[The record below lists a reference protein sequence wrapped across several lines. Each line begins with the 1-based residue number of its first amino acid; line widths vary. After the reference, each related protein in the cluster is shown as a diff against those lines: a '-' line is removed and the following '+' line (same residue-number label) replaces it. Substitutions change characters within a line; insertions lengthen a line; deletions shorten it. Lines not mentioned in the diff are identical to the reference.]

1 MPPWLA
7 TAVVPTY
14 PRHPAMLAYLDQHV
28 SFGPDSSLGKRGKRG
43 LNENFAREL
52 IELHTLGVGGSYTQR
67 DVREAAELLT
77 GLTLNKARAFAF
89 NPAMAQPGAESVL
102 GVSYGSD
109 AVASLSDIE
118 AFLEDLARHPQTL
131 RHVTTKLAAH
141 FVDDDAPSALVADL
155 EATWRDTDGDLAAV
169 TTALVTHP
177 LSRSLPPRKIK
188 PPMIFMASVLLA
200 LGLRGG
206 AVGAWTRSD
215 LVRFLESPLKAMG
228 QPFLWP
234 TGPDGW
240 PEDGASW
247 ITPQGLS
254 ARINWSGWMVRL
266 WGQQIEDPR
275 RFLEATLHGRAG
287 ADLRSAVSAA
297 ETRPDALMLIFAS
310 PDFNR
315 N

>member
-1 MPPWLA
+1 
-7 TAVVPTY
+7 
-14 PRHPAMLAYLDQHV
+14 
-28 SFGPDSSLGKRGKRG
+28 
-43 LNENFAREL
+43 
-52 IELHTLGVGGSYTQR
+52 
-67 DVREAAELLT
+67 
-77 GLTLNKARAFAF
+77 
-89 NPAMAQPGAESVL
+89 MAQPGAEAVL
-102 GVSYGSD
+102 GASYGSD